1 MLADI
6 IPFNNYVCITR
17 INTQIIV
24 VVWGFFE
31 IDSTTKVKRTH
42 ETVKIQ
48 KQKELKKKKI
58 SIWPLHTNFLFLYI
72 AQHRSSI

>member
-1 MLADI
+1 MLVDI
-6 IPFNNYVCITR
+6 SPFNNYVCITR
-17 INTQIIV
+17 INIDHSCL
-24 VVWGFFE
+24 GFLFQ
-31 IDSTTKVKRTH
+31 IDSTIRVRRMH

-48 KQKELKKKKI
+48 NQKKLEKKKKI